1 MESVQTLSSTISA
14 FATTWQDSATRCRH
28 AAAQRSPSRALR
40 CLLSFEKM
48 FAVSTPSSTTS
59 RVPHA
64 RALRSADRRHVK
76 AFSIPIP
83 VRCSAAHSA
92 DDRVSLTRRGVLS
105 TTLVASLLPAFAAD
119 AGEVSDS
126 KMVGAYL
133 PEAASEP
140 GFYAFV
146 ASSTRTPALRAGA
159 LNPYRVNIP
168 AQWKEAPVSNARSG
182 NYCQPR
188 CDEATTEVQF
198 TDPGSG
204 VLQLIIIPTT
214 KLLIA
219 KNEPTIE
226 DVGEIYGILDAISP
240 AITGSVAVER
250 EEVQSATSVA
260 IDGKSYYKYEL
271 LTPFADAG
279 VHSLSVVS
287 TNKNYVFIATI
298 GASEKQWARAEGE
311 LRKIVDSFRC

>member
-1 MESVQTLSSTISA
+1 
-14 FATTWQDSATRCRH
+14 
-28 AAAQRSPSRALR
+28 
-40 CLLSFEKM
+40 M
-48 FAVSTPSSTTS
+48 FAVSTPSSVTS
-59 RVPHA
+59 RVPHTP
-64 RALRSADRRHVK
+64 ALRSADRRHVK
-76 AFSIPIP
+76 ARGSAVP
-83 VRCSAAHSA
+83 VRSSSQAGESDLQAF
-92 DDRVSLTRRGVLS
+92 TRRGLLSSTLAATVLP
-105 TTLVASLLPAFAAD
+105 TLAAN

-133 PEAASEP
+133 PEASGEP
-140 GFYAFV
+140 GFYSFV
-146 ASSTRTPALRAGA
+146 ANATRTPALRAGA
-159 LNPYRVNIP
+159 LNPYSVNIP

-204 VLQLIIIPTT
+204 TLQLIIIPTT

-250 EEVQSATSVA
+250 EEVTSAETVA

-298 GASEKQWARAEGE
+298 GASEKQWAKSEAD
-311 LRKIVDSFRC
+311 LRKIENSFRC